1 MRSGFGCLVG
11 RPNTGKTTLTNA
23 LVGTKIGII
32 SDRPQTTRHAIRG
45 IVHRPGAQLV
55 LVDTPGLHK
64 PRTVLGQR
72 LNDVVRATLS
82 GVDMVVWCVPA
93 NEKLGPG
100 DRFLARELRELRAA
114 TTLVVAVTKT
124 DLTKPDQVAQQLI
137 AASEQLDAAHYVP
150 LSAKTGAGVETLL
163 TLLLEALPE
172 GPALYPDGTLTDE
185 PEKVLVAELIREAAL
200 SGLSQ
205 ELPHSVAV
213 TVEEMAARPDSDLV
227 DIQAVLYVERASQKP
242 ILLGRRG
249 ERIKSIGTRART
261 QIEALLGNR
270 IYLDLHVKV
279 LGDWQDDPKKLHRLG
294 F

>member
-100 DRFLARELRELRAA
+100 DRYLARELRELRAA
-114 TTLVVAVTKT
+114 PTLVVAVTKT
-124 DLTKPDQVAQQLI
+124 DLAKPDQVAQQLI
-137 AASEQLDAAHYVP
+137 AASELLDAAHYVP

-163 TLLLEALPE
+163 TLLLDALPE

-249 ERIKSIGTRART
+249 ERIKSIGTRARA
-261 QIEALLGNR
+261 QIESLLGNR

>member
-23 LVGTKIGII
+23 LVGAKIGII

-45 IVHRPGAQLV
+45 IVHRPDAQLV

-72 LNDVVRATLS
+72 LNDVVRTTLA
-82 GVDMVVWCVPA
+82 GVDIVVWCVPA

-100 DRFLARELRELRAA
+100 DRFIARELRQLRGAS
-114 TTLVVAVTKT
+114 VIVAVTKT
-124 DLTKPDQVAQQLI
+124 DLAKPDHVAQQLL
-137 AASEQLDAAHYVP
+137 ATSEQIDAAHFVP
-150 LSAKTGAGVETLL
+150 LSAKNSVGVDTLL
-163 TLLLEALPE
+163 GLLLDELPS
-172 GPALYPDGTLTDE
+172 GPALYPEGTLSDE
-185 PEKVLVAELIREAAL
+185 PEKVIVAELIREAAL
-200 SGLSQ
+200 LDLDQ

-213 TVEEMAARPDSDLV
+213 TVEEMTPRPNSDLV
-227 DIQAVLYVERASQKP
+227 DIQAILYVERASQKP

-249 ERIKSIGTRART
+249 ERIKAIGTRARV
-261 QIEALLGNR
+261 QIEALLGTR

-279 LGDWQDDPKKLHRLG
+279 LGDWQDDPKKLQRLG

>member
-45 IVHRPGAQLV
+45 IVHRTDAQLV

-72 LNDVVRATLS
+72 LNDVVRTTLS

-100 DRFLARELRELRAA
+100 DRFIARELRELRA
-114 TTLVVAVTKT
+114 TTLIVAVTKT
-124 DLTKPDQVAQQLI
+124 DLVKADQVVQQLV

-150 LSAKTGAGVETLL
+150 LSAKTGAGVDTLL
-163 TLLLEALPE
+163 DLLMEVLPQ

-213 TVEEMAARPDSDLV
+213 TVEEMTPRENSDLV

-249 ERIKSIGTRART
+249 ERIKSIGSRART

-279 LGDWQDDPKKLHRLG
+279 LGDWQDDPKKLQRLG

>member
-23 LVGTKIGII
+23 LVGAKIGII

-45 IVHRPGAQLV
+45 IVHRPDAQLV

-72 LNDVVRATLS
+72 LNDVVRTTLT
-82 GVDMVVWCVPA
+82 GVDVVVWCVPA

-100 DRFLARELRELRAA
+100 DRFIARELTQLRGAS
-114 TTLVVAVTKT
+114 VIVAVTKT
-124 DLTKPDQVAQQLI
+124 DLARPDQVAQQLLATSAQI
-137 AASEQLDAAHYVP
+137 GAAHFVP
-150 LSAKTGAGVETLL
+150 LSAKTGAGVDTLL
-163 TLLLEALPE
+163 GLLLDGLPT
-172 GPALYPDGTLTDE
+172 GPALYPEGTLSDE

-200 SGLSQ
+200 SELNQ

-213 TVEEMAARPDSDLV
+213 TVEEMTPRPNSDLV

-249 ERIKSIGTRART
+249 ERIKSIGTRARV

-279 LGDWQDDPKKLHRLG
+279 LGDWQDDPKKLQRLG

>member
-23 LVGTKIGII
+23 LVGSKIGII

-45 IVHRPGAQLV
+45 IVHRPDAQLV

-64 PRTVLGQR
+64 PKTVLGQR
-72 LNDVVRATLS
+72 LNDVVRTTLA
-82 GVDMVVWCVPA
+82 GVDIVVWCVPA

-100 DRFLARELRELRAA
+100 DRFIARELAQLGGAS
-114 TTLVVAVTKT
+114 LIVAVTKT
-124 DLTKPDQVAQQLI
+124 DLARPDQVAQQLI
-137 AASEQLDAAHYVP
+137 ATSEQLDAAHFVP
-150 LSAKTGAGVETLL
+150 LSAKSGAGVDTLL
-163 TLLLEALPE
+163 DLLMEALPT
-172 GPALYPDGTLTDE
+172 GPALYPEGTLSDE
-185 PEKVLVAELIREAAL
+185 PEKVIVAELIREAAL
-200 SGLSQ
+200 SDLDQ

-213 TVEEMAARPDSDLV
+213 TVEEITPRPNSDLV
-227 DIQAVLYVERASQKP
+227 DIEAVLYVERASQKP

-249 ERIKSIGTRART
+249 ERIKSIGTRARV
-261 QIEALLGNR
+261 QIEGLLGSR

-279 LGDWQDDPKKLHRLG
+279 LGDWQDDPKKLQRLG

>member
-1 MRSGFGCLVG
+1 MRSGFGCVVG

-23 LVGTKIGII
+23 LVGTKIGIV

-64 PRTVLGQR
+64 PKTVLGQR
-72 LNDVVRATLS
+72 LNDVVRTTLA
-82 GVDMVVWCVPA
+82 GMDIVVWCLPA
-93 NEKLGPG
+93 DEEIGPG
-100 DRFLARELRELRAA
+100 DRFIARELGQLRGCS
-114 TTLVVAVTKT
+114 LMVAVTKT
-124 DLTKPDQVAQQLI
+124 DLARPDQIAAQLV
-137 AASEQLDAAHYVP
+137 AASEQIDAAHYVP
-150 LSAKTGAGVETLL
+150 LSAKTGEGVGP
-163 TLLLEALPE
+163 LLELLMASLPT
-172 GPALYPDGTLTDE
+172 GPALYPDGTLSDE

-200 SGLSQ
+200 SDLDQ

-213 TVEEMAARPDSDLV
+213 TVEELTPRANSDLV

-249 ERIKSIGTRART
+249 ERIKSIGTRARV
-261 QIEALLGNR
+261 QIEVLLGSR

-279 LGDWQDDPKKLHRLG
+279 LGDWQDDPKKLQRLG

>member
-23 LVGTKIGII
+23 MVGTKIGII

-45 IVHRPGAQLV
+45 IVHRADAQLV

-72 LNDVVRATLS
+72 LNEVVRTTLA
-82 GVDMVVWCVPA
+82 GVDIVVWCVPA
-93 NEKLGPG
+93 NEKIGPG
-100 DRFLARELRELRAA
+100 DRFIARELRQLRGSS
-114 TTLVVAVTKT
+114 LIVAVTKT
-124 DLTKPDQVAQQLI
+124 DLARPDQVAAQLL
-137 AASEQLDAAHYVP
+137 AASEEIEAAHYVP
-150 LSAKTGAGVETLL
+150 LSAKSGDGVDVLL
-163 TLLLEALPE
+163 DLLLESLPS
-172 GPALYPDGTLTDE
+172 GPALYPEGTLTDE
-185 PEKVLVAELIREAAL
+185 PERVLVAELIREAAL
-200 SGLSQ
+200 AGLDQ

-213 TVEEMAARPDSDLV
+213 TVEEMAARDNSDLV
-227 DIQAVLYVERASQKP
+227 DIQAVLYVERSSQKP
-242 ILLGRRG
+242 IILGRGG
-249 ERIKSIGTRART
+249 ERIKSIGSRARV

-279 LGDWQDDPKKLHRLG
+279 LGEWQDDPKKLQRLG

>member
-23 LVGTKIGII
+23 LVGRKIGII

-45 IVHRPGAQLV
+45 IVHRPDAQLV
-55 LVDTPGLHK
+55 VVDTPGLHK

-72 LNDVVRATLS
+72 LNDVVRTTLA
-82 GVDMVVWCVPA
+82 GVDIVVWCVPA
-93 NEKLGPG
+93 NEKMGPG
-100 DRFLARELRELRAA
+100 DRFIARELRQLRG
-114 TTLVVAVTKT
+114 TSLIVAVTKT
-124 DLTKPDQVAQQLI
+124 DLAKSDQVAQQLV
-137 AASEQLDAAHYVP
+137 AASTEIDAAHYVP
-150 LSAKTGAGVETLL
+150 LSAKSGAGVDTLL
-163 TLLLEALPE
+163 DLMMESLPT

-200 SGLSQ
+200 AGLEQ

-213 TVEEMAARPDSDLV
+213 TVEEMTPRENSDLV

-249 ERIKSIGTRART
+249 ERIKSIGTRARV

-279 LGDWQDDPKKLHRLG
+279 LGDWQDDPKKLRRLG

>member
-23 LVGTKIGII
+23 LVGSKIGII

-45 IVHRPGAQLV
+45 IVHRPDAQLV

-64 PRTVLGQR
+64 PKTVLGQR
-72 LNDVVRATLS
+72 LNDVVRTTLD
-82 GVDMVVWCVPA
+82 GVDIVVWCVPA

-100 DRFLARELRELRAA
+100 DRFIARELAQLRGAS
-114 TTLVVAVTKT
+114 LIVAVTKT
-124 DLTKPDQVAQQLI
+124 DLARPDQVAQQLI
-137 AASEQLDAAHYVP
+137 ATSEQLDAAHFVP
-150 LSAKTGAGVETLL
+150 LSAKSGAGVDTLL
-163 TLLLEALPE
+163 DLLLDALPT
-172 GPALYPDGTLTDE
+172 GPALYPDGTLSDE
-185 PEKVLVAELIREAAL
+185 PEKVIVAELIREAAL
-200 SGLSQ
+200 SDLDQ

-213 TVEEMAARPDSDLV
+213 TVEEITPRPNSDLV
-227 DIQAVLYVERASQKP
+227 DIEAVLYVERASQKP

-249 ERIKSIGTRART
+249 ERIKSIGTRARV
-261 QIEALLGNR
+261 QIEALLGSR

-279 LGDWQDDPKKLHRLG
+279 LGDWQDDPKKLQRLG

>member
-45 IVHRPGAQLV
+45 IVHRPDAQLV

-72 LNDVVRATLS
+72 LNDVVRTTLA
-82 GVDMVVWCVPA
+82 GVDIVVWCVPA
-93 NEKLGPG
+93 NEKMGPG
-100 DRFLARELRELRAA
+100 DRFIARELRELRAP
-114 TTLVVAVTKT
+114 TLIVAVTKT
-124 DLTKPDQVAQQLI
+124 DLVKPDQVAQQLV
-137 AASEQLDAAHYVP
+137 AASEQVDAAHFVP
-150 LSAKTGAGVETLL
+150 LSAMTGAGVDTLL
-163 TLLLEALPE
+163 DLLMAALPD

-213 TVEEMAARPDSDLV
+213 TVEEMTARDNSDLV

-242 ILLGRRG
+242 ILLGRQG

-261 QIEALLGNR
+261 QIEALLGTH

-279 LGDWQDDPKKLHRLG
+279 LGDWQDDPKKLQRLG

>member
-23 LVGTKIGII
+23 LVGAKIGII
-32 SDRPQTTRHAIRG
+32 SDRPQTTRHAVRG
-45 IVHRPGAQLV
+45 IVHRPDAQLV
-55 LVDTPGLHK
+55 VVDTPGLHK

-72 LNDVVRATLS
+72 LNDVVRTTLA
-82 GVDMVVWCVPA
+82 GVDIVVWCVPA
-93 NEKLGPG
+93 NEKMGPG
-100 DRFLARELRELRAA
+100 DRFIARELRQLRGSS
-114 TTLVVAVTKT
+114 LIVAVTKT
-124 DLTKPDQVAQQLI
+124 DLAKSDQVAQQLV
-137 AASEQLDAAHYVP
+137 AASTEIDAVHYVP
-150 LSAKTGAGVETLL
+150 VSARSGAGVNILL
-163 TLLLEALPE
+163 DLMMESLPP

-185 PEKVLVAELIREAAL
+185 PEKVLVAELIREVAL
-200 SGLSQ
+200 AGLEQ

-213 TVEEMAARPDSDLV
+213 TVEEMTSREGSDLV

-261 QIEALLGNR
+261 QIEALLGSR
-270 IYLDLHVKV
+270 VYLDLHVKV
-279 LGDWQDDPKKLHRLG
+279 LGEWQDDPKKLQRLG

>member
-23 LVGTKIGII
+23 LVGSKIGII

-45 IVHRPGAQLV
+45 IVHRPDAQLV

-64 PRTVLGQR
+64 PKTVLGQR
-72 LNDVVRATLS
+72 LNDVVRTTLD
-82 GVDMVVWCVPA
+82 GVDIVVWCVPA

-100 DRFLARELRELRAA
+100 DRFIARELAQLRGAS
-114 TTLVVAVTKT
+114 LIVAVTKT
-124 DLTKPDQVAQQLI
+124 DLARPDQVAQQLI
-137 AASEQLDAAHYVP
+137 ASSEQLDAAHFVP
-150 LSAKTGAGVETLL
+150 LSAKSGAGVDTLL
-163 TLLLEALPE
+163 DLLLDALPT
-172 GPALYPDGTLTDE
+172 GPALYPDGTLSDE
-185 PEKVLVAELIREAAL
+185 PEKVIVAELIREAAL
-200 SGLSQ
+200 SDLDQ

-213 TVEEMAARPDSDLV
+213 TVEEITPRPNSDLV
-227 DIQAVLYVERASQKP
+227 DIEAVLYVERASQKP

-249 ERIKSIGTRART
+249 ERIKSIGTRARI
-261 QIEALLGNR
+261 QIEALLGSR

-279 LGDWQDDPKKLHRLG
+279 LGDWQDDPKKLQRLG

>member
-23 LVGTKIGII
+23 LVGTKVGII

-72 LNDVVRATLS
+72 LNDVVRTTLA
-82 GVDMVVWCVPA
+82 GVDIVVWCVPA
-93 NEKLGPG
+93 NEKIGPG
-100 DRFLARELRELRAA
+100 DRFIARELRELRA
-114 TTLVVAVTKT
+114 TTLIVAVTKI
-124 DLTKPDQVAQQLI
+124 DLVKPDQVAQQLV
-137 AASEQLDAAHYVP
+137 AASEQVDAAHFVP
-150 LSAKTGAGVETLL
+150 LSAKTDAGVDILL
-163 TLLLEALPE
+163 DLLMDALPD
-172 GPALYPDGTLTDE
+172 GPAMYPDGTLTDE

-213 TVEEMAARPDSDLV
+213 TVEEMTARDNSDLV
-227 DIQAVLYVERASQKP
+227 DIEAVLYVERASQKP
-242 ILLGRRG
+242 ILLGRQG

-261 QIEALLGNR
+261 QIEALLGTR

-279 LGDWQDDPKKLHRLG
+279 LGDWQDDPKKLQRLG

>member
-23 LVGTKIGII
+23 LVGIKIGII

-45 IVHRPGAQLV
+45 IVHRPDAQLV

-72 LNDVVRATLS
+72 LNDVVRMTLA
-82 GVDMVVWCVPA
+82 GVDIVVWCVPA
-93 NEKLGPG
+93 NEKMGPG
-100 DRFLARELRELRAA
+100 DRFIARELRELHGSS
-114 TTLVVAVTKT
+114 LIVAVTKT
-124 DLTKPDQVAQQLI
+124 DAAKPDLVAQQLL
-137 AASEQLDAAHYVP
+137 AASKEIDAAHYVP
-150 LSAKTGAGVETLL
+150 LSARTGAGVDTLL
-163 TLLLEALPE
+163 DLLLDSLPP
-172 GPALYPDGTLTDE
+172 GPALYPNGTLTDE

-200 SGLSQ
+200 AGLEQ

-213 TVEEMAARPDSDLV
+213 TVEEMTPRANSDLV
-227 DIQAVLYVERASQKP
+227 DIEAVLYVERASQKP

-249 ERIKSIGTRART
+249 ERIKSIGTRARA

-279 LGDWQDDPKKLHRLG
+279 LGDWQDDPKKLQRLG

>member
-23 LVGTKIGII
+23 LVGAKIGII

-45 IVHRPGAQLV
+45 IVHRPDAQLV

-72 LNDVVRATLS
+72 LNDVVRTTLS
-82 GVDMVVWCVPA
+82 GVETVVWCVPA
-93 NEKLGPG
+93 NEKMGPG
-100 DRFLARELRELRAA
+100 DRFIARELRELRG
-114 TTLVVAVTKT
+114 TSVIVAVTKT
-124 DLTKPDQVAQQLI
+124 DLAKPDQVAQQLV
-137 AASEQLDAAHYVP
+137 AASEQIDAAHYVP
-150 LSAKTGAGVETLL
+150 LSAKTGAGVDTLL
-163 TLLLEALPE
+163 DLLMESLPE
-172 GPALYPDGTLTDE
+172 GPALYPEGTLTDE

-213 TVEEMAARPDSDLV
+213 TVEEIAARENSDLV

-242 ILLGRRG
+242 ILLGRGG
-249 ERIKSIGTRART
+249 ERIKSIGSRARA
-261 QIEALLGNR
+261 QIEALLGSR

-279 LGDWQDDPKKLHRLG
+279 LGDWQDDPKKLQRLG

>member
-45 IVHRPGAQLV
+45 VVHRPDAQLV

-72 LNDVVRATLS
+72 LNDVVRTTLA
-82 GVDMVVWCVPA
+82 GVDSVVWCVPA
-93 NEKLGPG
+93 NEKMGPG
-100 DRFLARELRELRAA
+100 DRFIARELRQLRGSS
-114 TTLVVAVTKT
+114 LIVAVTKT
-124 DLTKPDQVAQQLI
+124 DLAKPDQVAQQLV
-137 AASEQLDAAHYVP
+137 AASAEIDAAHYVP
-150 LSAKTGAGVETLL
+150 LSAKSGAGVDTLL
-163 TLLLEALPE
+163 ELLLDALPT

-200 SGLSQ
+200 SGLDQ

-213 TVEEMAARPDSDLV
+213 TVEEMTPRENSGLV
-227 DIQAVLYVERASQKP
+227 DIEAVLYVERASQKP

-249 ERIKSIGTRART
+249 ERIKSIGTQARV
-261 QIEALLGNR
+261 QIEALLGSR

-279 LGDWQDDPKKLHRLG
+279 LGDWQDDPKKLQRLG

>member
-11 RPNTGKTTLTNA
+11 RPNTGKTTLTNG

-100 DRFLARELRELRAA
+100 DRFLARELRELRTA

-124 DLTKPDQVAQQLI
+124 DLAKPDQVAQQLI

-150 LSAKTGAGVETLL
+150 LSAKTGAGVDTLL
-163 TLLLEALPE
+163 TLLLDALPE

-261 QIEALLGNR
+261 QIESLLGNR

>member
-45 IVHRPGAQLV
+45 VVHRPDAQLV
-55 LVDTPGLHK
+55 IVDTPGLHK

-72 LNDVVRATLS
+72 LNDVVRTTLA

-93 NEKLGPG
+93 NEKIGPG
-100 DRFLARELRELRAA
+100 DRFIARELSQLRGSS
-114 TTLVVAVTKT
+114 LIVAVTKT
-124 DLTKPDQVAQQLI
+124 DLARPDQVAQQLVAVSGQI
-137 AASEQLDAAHYVP
+137 DAAHYVP
-150 LSAKTGAGVETLL
+150 LSAKTGAGVDTLL
-163 TLLLEALPE
+163 DLLMSGLPD

-213 TVEEMAARPDSDLV
+213 TVEEMTKRDNGDLV

-242 ILLGRRG
+242 ILLGRQG
-249 ERIKSIGTRART
+249 ERIKSIGTRARS
-261 QIEALLGNR
+261 QIEALLGTR

-279 LGDWQDDPKKLHRLG
+279 LGDWQDDPKKLQRLG